1 MDLLSYWN
9 EIKEAG
15 PEKTISSPLSLKLL
29 KLYSILYLGGKAP
42 KTCAK
47 AQRQYYQQLITDGE
61 MKAKN
66 YKERTC
72 VPNWKGLMYSPKM
85 GGHLSPEY
93 ITDEQANHALA
104 IGALTEKNFT
114 KLPEDH
120 DEYMVAFEA
129 EKAEEEAKKV
139 EALEKTNEIDLIND
153 VELEKGVILAV
164 VEKQGN
170 LSKLSTDL
178 IDYIIDLLGVELTE
192 EENTKSEKIAKIE
205 QLISEPESGDEEEII
220 IE

>member
-1 MDLLSYWN
+1 MDLLSYLN

-15 PEKTISSPLSLKLL
+15 QEKTISSPLSLKLL

-47 AQRQYYQQLITDGE
+47 AQRQYYQQLLINGE

-85 GGHLSPEY
+85 GGHLSPDY
-93 ITDEQANHALA
+93 ITDEQANRALA

-114 KLPEDH
+114 KLPEDY
-120 DEYMVAFEA
+120 EEFMITYEA
-129 EKAEEEAKKV
+129 EKAEAEAKKA

-178 IDYIIDLLGVELTE
+178 IDYIIDLLGLELTE
-192 EENTKSEKIAKIE
+192 EENTKAEKIQKIKEHVEGSQE
-205 QLISEPESGDEEEII
+205 QEDDEII